1 MILLRSKRLRMELHN
16 EVEKEL
22 YEDCYGS
29 IYSMCSHQLNYAKN
43 PLQGIP
49 ESRYKEIF
57 FHAFFKHGLNRKLVD
72 ILKMQESTQT
82 KDYEKAGKELF
93 DYLYD
98 IADEVCEEGFLKD
111 KNIEDSKT
119 KSKAKRPK
127 YSK

>member
-1 MILLRSKRLRMELHN
+1 MELNN
-16 EVEKEL
+16 EQEKEL
-22 YEDCYGS
+22 YEDCHGS
-29 IYSMCSHQLNYAKN
+29 IYSMCSHQLNYAKH
-43 PLQGIP
+43 PLQGVP

-57 FHAFFKHGLNRKLVD
+57 FYSFFKHGLNRKLVD
-72 ILKMQESTQT
+72 ILKTQEANGT

-111 KNIEDSKT
+111 KNIEDSKNN
-119 KSKAKRPK
+119 SKQKRPK